1 MVLQEVVPVDIETT
15 EYRIKYPE
23 KISPVPAPRL
33 TRDSSSSWTS
43 RKSRSSKKSRRSIS
57 NVSPRDKR
65 VVVSLT
71 NSRSST
77 TEIKS
82 SRRRTISITSESE
95 ILQILETK
103 NTHSSSSSDFPSRS
117 EQSSTSNQK
126 IAEKFSVTSA
136 SKIPIPYSSQT
147 SPYHHVD
154 DVQEFR
160 VVGDQAIRDTT
171 DYDSSETVEEKPAK
185 QSTSRETRDTVKEW
199 VHNPVN
205 ANTVEKA
212 VSSASTFSSSSS
224 SIDQAQDEISLTQSS
239 IYNENVSKSSYS
251 VRSLRKANAYFR
263 FFKKKF
269 VFAQK
274 RASFL
279 RNLFYDTAST
289 YSSTEIKPVQVNEKN
304 NLIKSPTF
312 EVKVEPSQNVTVGNV
327 TVSTHRTAPLND
339 ISVSMSSLSNS
350 TTGYLAGRFI
360 DESHQELEDR
370 SVSVEKKIDELI

>member
-1 MVLQEVVPVDIETT
+1 M
-15 EYRIKYPE
+15 
-23 KISPVPAPRL
+23 
-33 TRDSSSSWTS
+33 
-43 RKSRSSKKSRRSIS
+43 
-57 NVSPRDKR
+57 
-65 VVVSLT
+65 
-71 NSRSST
+71 
-77 TEIKS
+77 
-82 SRRRTISITSESE
+82 
-95 ILQILETK
+95 
-103 NTHSSSSSDFPSRS
+103 
-117 EQSSTSNQK
+117 
-126 IAEKFSVTSA
+126 TSA

-205 ANTVEKA
+205 ANIVEKA

-251 VRSLRKANAYFR
+251 VRSLRKANAY
-263 FFKKKF
+263 
-269 VFAQK
+269 
-274 RASFL
+274 
-279 RNLFYDTAST
+279 DTAST
-289 YSSTEIKPVQVNEKN
+289 YSSTEIKPVQGTEKN

-370 SVSVEKKIDELI
+370 SVSMEKKIDEHI